1 MSVVLEIKNLTKT
14 YGKFFAVNDLSLT
27 IEKGNVF
34 GILGPNG
41 SGKTTTL
48 GMVLDVLNPSA
59 GSFSWFG
66 QPQSHNARKRI
77 GSILEHPIFYP
88 ELSGYKN
95 LEISAMIKEVDS
107 SRIDEVLERV
117 DLFERKDSPF
127 NTYSLGMKQRLA
139 LAAALLSDPEVLV
152 LDEPTNGLDP
162 EGIKQ
167 MRELIISIAKEGK
180 TIIISSHILDEIQK
194 MCSHFCILKN
204 GKLLMQGSI
213 SEIVGSKNQF
223 LINSE
228 NQEILKEKISL
239 HPGFK
244 TIEEYEGK
252 LKVTFIEK
260 INGSDLNKYLFDH
273 GIFISELNEIKTN
286 LEDEFLEIIKN
297 Y

>member
-194 MCSHFCILKN
+194 MCTHFCILKR
-204 GKLLMQGSI
+204 GKLLMQGNI
-213 SEIVGSKNQF
+213 SEIIGSKNQYS
-223 LINSE
+223 INSE
-228 NQEILKEKISL
+228 DNEALRNIISQ
-239 HPGFK
+239 HPKFK
-244 TIEEYEGK
+244 TLEKFEGK
-252 LKVTFIEK
+252 LKISFTEFVK
-260 INGSDLNKYLFDH
+260 GSELNKFIFEK
-273 GIFISELNEIKTN
+273 GIVLSELNELQSS
-286 LEDEFLEIIKN
+286 LEDEFLEIVKN
-297 Y
+297 

>member
-1 MSVVLEIKNLTKT
+1 MSVVLEIKNLTKR

-66 QPQSHNARKRI
+66 QPQNHNARKRI

-194 MCSHFCILKN
+194 MCTHFCILKR
-204 GKLLMQGSI
+204 GRLLMQGNI
-213 SEIVGSKNQF
+213 SEIIGSKNQYS
-223 LINSE
+223 INSGDNE
-228 NQEILKEKISL
+228 TLKNIISQHPKFKSLEKFEDKLKISFTEFVKGSEL
-239 HPGFK
+239 NR
-244 TIEEYEGK
+244 
-252 LKVTFIEK
+252 FIFEK
-260 INGSDLNKYLFDH
+260 
-273 GIFISELNEIKTN
+273 GIVLSELNELKSS
-286 LEDEFLEIIKN
+286 LEDEFLEIVKN
-297 Y
+297 

>member
-1 MSVVLEIKNLTKT
+1 MSVVLEIKNLTKR

-194 MCSHFCILKN
+194 MCTHFCILKR
-204 GKLLMQGSI
+204 GRLLMQGNI
-213 SEIVGSKNQF
+213 SEIIGSKNQYS
-223 LINSE
+223 INSGDNE
-228 NQEILKEKISL
+228 TLKNIISQHPKFKSLEKFEDKLKIS
-239 HPGFK
+239 FTEFVK
-244 TIEEYEGK
+244 
-252 LKVTFIEK
+252 
-260 INGSDLNKYLFDH
+260 GSELNKFIFEK
-273 GIFISELNEIKTN
+273 GIVLSELNELKSS
-286 LEDEFLEIIKN
+286 LEDEFLEIVKN
-297 Y
+297 

>member
-1 MSVVLEIKNLTKT
+1 MSVVLEIKNLTKR

-194 MCSHFCILKN
+194 MCTHFCILKR
-204 GKLLMQGSI
+204 GRLLMQGNI
-213 SEIVGSKNQF
+213 SEIIGSKNQYS
-223 LINSE
+223 INSE
-228 NQEILKEKISL
+228 DNETLKNIISQHPKFKSLEKFEDKLKIS
-239 HPGFK
+239 FTEFVK
-244 TIEEYEGK
+244 
-252 LKVTFIEK
+252 
-260 INGSDLNKYLFDH
+260 GSELNKFIFEK
-273 GIFISELNEIKTN
+273 GIVLSELNELKSS
-286 LEDEFLEIIKN
+286 LEDEFLEIVKN
-297 Y
+297 